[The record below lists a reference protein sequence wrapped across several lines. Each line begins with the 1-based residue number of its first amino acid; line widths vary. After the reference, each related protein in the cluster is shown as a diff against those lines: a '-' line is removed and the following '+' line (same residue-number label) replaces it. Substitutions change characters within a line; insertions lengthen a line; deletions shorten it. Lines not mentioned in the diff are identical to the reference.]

1 MPTAAPATATAPA
14 AVLPKAVRGDGRQW
28 VPVPQGWPQPR
39 GAVAGGPG
47 PATLLSSL
55 LQMGFCTKKW
65 RRVIPEAPAK
75 EGKQILAPRRSRVNG
90 WSKPLHS
97 FQAAAWIMFLVL
109 AFASFFIF
117 IPLLPQEWKYIAY
130 IVSFRWGTAA
140 RPACCLK
147 WGGGS

>member
-1 MPTAAPATATAPA
+1 
-14 AVLPKAVRGDGRQW
+14 
-28 VPVPQGWPQPR
+28 
-39 GAVAGGPG
+39 
-47 PATLLSSL
+47 
-55 LQMGFCTKKW
+55 MGFCTKKW

-130 IVSFRWGTAA
+130 IVTGGLFFFHFIVHLIAMSLD
-140 RPACCLK
+140 PAEDSVRLK
-147 WGGGS
+147 KSYTEPLPTFDRSKHAHVIQNQYCHLCQVPV